1 MTWLVSQATAARKE
15 LEISTPAKV
24 QVKFQP
30 NAVDF
35 QRFTL
40 RGGVKIMTLAAD
52 WQDLD
57 GRGPLRLI
65 LSWAR
70 VA

>member
-1 MTWLVSQATAARKE
+1 MLGGGVTWLVSQTVAAKKE

-24 QVKFQP
+24 QVKLQP
-30 NAVDF
+30 DCPDF

-40 RGGVKIMTLAAD
+40 SAGVKIVTFAAD

-57 GRGPLRLI
+57 ALPH
-65 LSWAR
+65 SA
-70 VA
+70 

>member
-1 MTWLVSQATAARKE
+1 MTWLVSQTAAAKKE

-24 QVKFQP
+24 QVKFQ
-30 NAVDF
+30 ADTVDF

-40 RGGVKIMTLAAD
+40 STGVKIVTIAAD

-57 GRGPLRLI
+57 GCVTLCLI
-65 LSWAR
+65 YSSAQ
-70 VA
+70 AA